1 MTMKSL
7 FPLILLVSL
16 ALYTS
21 NSDARKDPGEYWR
34 DVMKNEPMPEAI
46 KHLMPRHSVS
56 LSKEKTDCYTSS
68 SVGGEAFEPR
78 PNVSVYHDDAKLKEA
93 EKSKFS
99 KEFEPRPSTTS
110 YHDDTGL
117 KQEKSFAEEF
127 EPRPSL
133 TSYHDDAGLK
143 QEKSFAEE
151 FEPRPSITTYLD
163 DAGLKQEKSFAEEFE
178 PRPNVSVYHD

>member
-1 MTMKSL
+1 MKSHVA
-7 FPLILLVSL
+7 LILLFSL
-16 ALYTS
+16 VLYTS

-46 KHLMPRHSVS
+46 KHLMPRHSVP

-93 EKSKFS
+93 EKSL
-99 KEFEPRPSTTS
+99 FEPRPNVSS
-110 YHDDTGL
+110 YHD
-117 KQEKSFAEEF
+117 
-127 EPRPSL
+127 
-133 TSYHDDAGLK
+133 DDAGLK
-143 QEKSFAEE
+143 QEKSFA
-151 FEPRPSITTYLD
+151 
-163 DAGLKQEKSFAEEFE
+163 QEFE